1 MRSQT
6 QLSPRETPVNQFL
19 YLCLRGRWD
28 STALQVAGT
37 IAAEVDLDWIAL
49 ERTIEM
55 EGLAP
60 LLHTILRG
68 KSLLPSDLEASLSL
82 SYHRNACRNML
93 LFHQLTEVLQQLEAA
108 GVPVILLKGAALA
121 ERVYG
126 DIAVRPMSDLDLL
139 VQPQTVE
146 VARQTLG
153 AIGYTLSGVEMQ
165 SGYTEEFRSEETWT
179 KTGLVNIH
187 IDLHWRLI
195 SPLYYQYTLPT
206 DWFWQTAVPLKING
220 ASALVLGWEA
230 QLLHLCA
237 HLLLHHG
244 GQGWLWGHD
253 IAEVIHVQ
261 QAQLDWQQLLDRA
274 QTYNLLL
281 SVQQVLTYVA
291 ENWKVSVPPS
301 ILEQLHT
308 LAPFP
313 TEQRI
318 VTWIQA
324 DHLTAS
330 LRSFLV
336 DLIGAPTWKQ
346 RLRFAWN
353 TLFPTRAYM
362 QHRYG
367 ISTPILTLLYYPYRW
382 LRGLKRLPNN

>member
-1 MRSQT
+1 MIEQRPG
-6 QLSPRETPVNQFL
+6 SPRETSSSRFL
-19 YLCLRGRWD
+19 HLCLRGRWD
-28 STALQVAGT
+28 NTALEVAET
-37 IAAEVDLDWIAL
+37 IAAQSNFDWIAL
-49 ERTIEM
+49 EGAIEA

-68 KSLLPSDLEASLSL
+68 KNLLPPALEASLSL

-93 LFHQLTEVLQQLEAA
+93 LFHHLTEVLQHLETA
-108 GVPVILLKGAALA
+108 GVPAIVLKGAALA

-139 VQPQTVE
+139 VQPQR
-146 VARQTLG
+146 VAITRQTLG
-153 AIGYTLSGVEMQ
+153 AIGYILSGIEMQ
-165 SGYTEEFRSEETWT
+165 RGYTEEFRSEETWT
-179 KTGLVNIH
+179 KKGLVDIH

-195 SPLYYQYTLPT
+195 SPLYYQHTLST
-206 DWFWQTAVPLKING
+206 DWFWETALPVKING
-220 ASALVLGWEA
+220 ANALVLGWEA

-253 IAEVIHVQ
+253 IAEVIHRQ
-261 QAQLDWQQLLDRA
+261 QTQLNWQQLLDRA
-274 QTYNLLL
+274 QTCNLLL
-281 SVQQVLTYVA
+281 SLQQVLTHVA
-291 ENWKVSVPPS
+291 ANWKVPIPTA

-308 LAPFP
+308 LTPSP

-318 VTWIQA
+318 LTWIQA
-324 DHLTAS
+324 KHLTAS

-362 QHRYG
+362 QHRYS
-367 ISTPILTLLYYPYRW
+367 ISTPRLTLLYYPYRW
-382 LRGLKRLPNN
+382 LRGLRRLPST